1 LSDGSGNELAISPDG
16 RLIIYIATRGS
27 TTQLYVRPLDGL
39 TAEPIPGTEGVG
51 SYAFFSP
58 DGESVAFFAEGKLKK
73 VGVKGGPPITLGEVA
88 FSAPNGSWG
97 PGDTIVF
104 TTGPG
109 GLHSISAAGG
119 TPERLAVPDP
129 DKDEFSYRHPKI
141 LPDGK
146 AVLLTI
152 WRGSD
157 DQQIGVLS
165 LETGEK
171 RIVVEAGRDVHYVPT
186 GHLIYGLPA
195 EGTLVAAPF
204 DLARLEVTGDPVRI
218 VEGVREGASRSI
230 DYALSDAGTLVYVSD
245 RQLLQRSLVWVDRQ
259 GMETPVT
266 EERRDYTTPRLSPD
280 GTRLSV
286 TTTDRQGRNIWIY
299 EIDRE
304 ILTPF
309 TLVRGDNVRAI
320 WMRDGSGLTFHSH
333 TIGQDIF
340 SKAAD
345 GSTEAELLSTSPNG
359 QVPIS
364 WSPDSKELAFIRRS
378 GIGEVGSDWDI
389 WVLPAEGER
398 EPQRFLA
405 TQFNERDAMFSP
417 DGQWIAFTSNRS
429 GQDEVYV
436 KRYPGETGIVQISAD
451 GGTKPVWA
459 RSGDELFYRTGE
471 KMMVVPVRTNPS
483 LNVGDPKLLFEG
495 NYVSSYD
502 VTADGQRFVMIK
514 PGEQESAQ
522 INVVLNWF
530 EELKRLVPTP

>member
-1 LSDGSGNELAISPDG
+1 M
-16 RLIIYIATRGS
+16 
-27 TTQLYVRPLDGL
+27 
-39 TAEPIPGTEGVG
+39 TA
-51 SYAFFSP
+51 AFFSP

-73 VGVKGGPPITLGEVA
+73 VAVKGGPPITLAEVA
-88 FSAPNGSWG
+88 SSSATNGSWG

-104 TTGPG
+104 TTGSG

-129 DKDEFSYRHPKI
+129 DKDELSYRQPKI

-157 DQQIGVLS
+157 DQQIVVLS

-195 EGTLVAAPF
+195 EGTLVAATF
-204 DLARLEVTGDPVRI
+204 DLARLEVTGDPVRV

-245 RQLLQRSLVWVDRQ
+245 RQLVQRTLVWVDRQ
-259 GMETPVT
+259 GMETPVA
-266 EERRDYTTPRLSPD
+266 EEKRDYTTPRLSPD

-333 TIGQDIF
+333 RIGQDIF

-364 WSPDSKELAFIRRS
+364 WSADSKKLAFIRRS

-398 EPQRFLA
+398 EPQPFQVTR
-405 TQFNERDAMFSP
+405 FNERDAMFSP
-417 DGQWIAFTSNRS
+417 DGQWIAFTSDQS

-436 KRYPGETGIVQISAD
+436 KRYPGEAGVVQISAN
-451 GGTKPVWA
+451 GGTLPVWA

-471 KMMVVPVRTNPS
+471 KMMVVPVLTNPS
-483 LNVGDPKLLFEG
+483 LNIGEPKLLFG
-495 NYVSSYD
+495 GDYASSYD

-514 PGEQESAQ
+514 PGEQESAS

-530 EELKRLVPTP
+530 EELKRLVPTN